1 MLPQDWCLSSTGHEQ
16 SGVKLGSPL
25 PNPGLPKPSG
35 GGGERVPTTGE
46 TAESVHETTTP
57 SRRLGSTDRFAGE
70 SGRERHGWSGPSGS
84 PGGGVQLGVSVGG
97 FPLGGCVRVRSSRV
111 GVARSGL
118 VRVGAAQVRDGNGAG

>member
-1 MLPQDWCLSSTGHEQ
+1 MP
-16 SGVKLGSPL
+16 SPRC
-25 PNPGLPKPSG
+25 PPYRRAHRQPSRGPALPKPSG

-70 SGRERHGWSGPSGS
+70 SDRERHGWSGPFGA
-84 PGGGVQLGVSVGG
+84 PGGGGQTGVSVGG
-97 FPLGGCVRVRSSRV
+97 FPLGGRVRVRSSRV

-118 VRVGAAQVRDGNGAG
+118 V